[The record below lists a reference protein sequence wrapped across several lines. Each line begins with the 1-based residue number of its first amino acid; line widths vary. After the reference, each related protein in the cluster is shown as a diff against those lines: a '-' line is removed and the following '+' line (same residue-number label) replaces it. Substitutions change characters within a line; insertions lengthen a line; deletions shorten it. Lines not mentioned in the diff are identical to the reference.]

1 MTMTPIRAM
10 QIAESA
16 ALLAWTLRNDARWAH
31 WYLPERWSGMVGLM
45 NHLAI
50 VATALEDQ
58 LNGRDWADMI
68 WYITIHEVASAII
81 EDRLDLSDLS
91 QYYVEL

>member
-1 MTMTPIRAM
+1 MTPIRAM

-31 WYLPERWSGMVGLM
+31 WYLPDRWSGMVGLM
-45 NHLAI
+45 NHLAS

-58 LNGRDWADMI
+58 LNGRAWADVI

-81 EDRLDLSDLS
+81 EDTLELSDLS